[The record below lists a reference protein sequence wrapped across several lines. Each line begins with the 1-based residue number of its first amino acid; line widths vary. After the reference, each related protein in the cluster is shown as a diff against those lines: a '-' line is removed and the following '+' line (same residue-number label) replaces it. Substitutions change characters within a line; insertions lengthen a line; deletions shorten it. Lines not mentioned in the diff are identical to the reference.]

1 MRGNLNID
9 IKMLNFDWHHN
20 LKQLGSDKSI
30 EGLWCLLKSPLEQFD
45 LSQGRILYKI
55 YKKILIFSG

>member
-1 MRGNLNID
+1 
-9 IKMLNFDWHHN
+9 MLNFDWHHN

-45 LSQGRILYKI
+45 LTQGKI
-55 YKKILIFSG
+55 SYVL